1 MTGARRVRQAIP
13 AGITERWAEVGG
25 RRMRYLHGGT
35 GPAIVFLHGLMGYS
49 FSWSENLTDL
59 ARDFTV
65 YAPDLFNAGWSDRVE
80 QDGRLETSARSALA
94 FMDAVGIE
102 RAHIVGSSHGG
113 TVAMLAAAL
122 APERF
127 DKVVL
132 LAPANPWSEKR
143 RWQARVF
150 TTWWG
155 RLAGNLVPYAAPVVH
170 GYFLTR
176 LYADRSKVLPGTVA
190 GYNAPLKVPG
200 TVRFLLG
207 VMREWRE
214 EYAQLLARLEPLKK
228 LQVIFIWGEKD
239 TVVRIQHGRELA
251 REFPQAKFLVIPNVG
266 HLPYEEAPEIFN
278 ALLRVSLQAE

>member
-1 MTGARRVRQAIP
+1 MHKTLRQAIP
-13 AGITERWAEVGG
+13 AGIEERWAEVGG
-25 RRMRYLHGGT
+25 RRMRYLHGGS
-35 GPAIVFLHGLMGYS
+35 GPAVVFLHGLMGYS
-49 FSWSENLTDL
+49 FSWSENLGEL

-94 FMDAVGIE
+94 FMDAVGIT
-102 RAHIVGSSHGG
+102 RAHVVGSSHGG

-127 DKVVL
+127 EKVVL

-150 TTWWG
+150 ATWWG
-155 RLAGNLVPYAAPVVH
+155 RLAGYFVPYATPVVH

-176 LYADRSKVLPGTVA
+176 LYADRSRVLPGTVA

-200 TVRFLLG
+200 TVRFLLA
-207 VMREWRE
+207 VMRCWRE
-214 EYAQLLARLEPLKK
+214 EYELLPARLAPLRDKE
-228 LQVIFIWGEKD
+228 LILIWGGSD
-239 TVVRIQHGRELA
+239 TVVRLSHGREMA
-251 REFPQAKFLVIPNVG
+251 REFPQAKFLLIPNVG
-266 HLPYEEAPEIFN
+266 HLPYEESPEIFN
-278 ALLRVSLQAE
+278 AMLRECLRAG